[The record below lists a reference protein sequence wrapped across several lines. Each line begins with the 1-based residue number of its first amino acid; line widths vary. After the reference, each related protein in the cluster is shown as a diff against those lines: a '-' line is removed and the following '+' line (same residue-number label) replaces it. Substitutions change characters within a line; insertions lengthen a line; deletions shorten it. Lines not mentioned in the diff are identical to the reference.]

1 MFTKFFM
8 RIWKG
13 CEVLRSCK
21 SSRFVVT
28 PAKRK
33 IVVEM
38 TEKSINGGSLNVR
51 SFNNE
56 IKECEVGDLRYERN
70 LDVLGLCEFF
80 RNKLVYK
87 SGVEERVRSREAVA
101 ITVDRLHFGES
112 GGESLVTVDKDEI
125 KEKEVDLCECI
136 WVKE

>member
-1 MFTKFFM
+1 M
-8 RIWKG
+8 
-13 CEVLRSCK
+13 
-21 SSRFVVT
+21 
-28 PAKRK
+28 
-33 IVVEM
+33 
-38 TEKSINGGSLNVR
+38 NVR

-56 IKECEVGDLRYERN
+56 IKECEVGDLGCERN
-70 LDVLGLCEFF
+70 LDVLGLCEEFF
-80 RNKLVYK
+80 RNKWVCK